1 MYSLLRFDAM
11 CYERYPDECQLTR
24 EICMAWA
31 TKGLNENNN
40 SFRNR
45 ISPIREFARFLA
57 RNGESAYIIPIDM
70 VKKNPPAAPY
80 IFSQSEIAAIWKEY
94 DKLPQVPHLPIRNI
108 VLPAFM
114 RILYCCG
121 LRPIEA
127 CRLYPADVDLNAG
140 KLHIRE
146 SKGHKDR
153 IVMMAHDVTAY
164 MREYDKQVNG
174 VIANRQ
180 WFFPNVSGNIC
191 DNRWLS
197 NTFRQVRDKLCIGS
211 VCGNK
216 PTLYS
221 FRHTYATHRLY
232 GWLRSGEDLN
242 VKLPYLSAYMGHT
255 QLSDT
260 YYYIRL
266 VPEQLQI
273 MTGIDFSRYEK
284 LLPEVECDERFL

>member
-1 MYSLLRFDAM
+1 
-11 CYERYPDECQLTR
+11 
-24 EICMAWA
+24 MAWA
-31 TKGLNENNN
+31 TKGQSEKNN

-45 ISPIREFARFLA
+45 ISPVREFARFLG
-57 RNGESAYIIPIDM
+57 RVGEAAYIVPIDI
-70 VKKNPPAAPY
+70 VKKSPPAAPY
-80 IFSQSEIAAIWKEY
+80 IFSQDEIAAIWKEY
-94 DKLPQVPHLPIRNI
+94 DALPQIPYRPTSNI
-108 VLPAFM
+108 VLPAFI

-127 CRLYPADVDLNAG
+127 CRLVPADVDLNVG

-153 IVMMAHDVTAY
+153 IVMMAHDVTVY
-164 MREYDKQVNG
+164 MREFDKR
-174 VIANRQ
+174 ANRVTPNRK
-180 WFFPNVSGNIC
+180 WFFPNASGNIC

-197 NTFRQVRDKLCIGS
+197 NIFRQVSDRLCICA

-221 FRHTYATHRLY
+221 FRHTFATHRLY
-232 GWLRSGEDLN
+232 DWLKRNEDLN

-260 YYYIRL
+260 YYYIHL

-273 MTGIDFSRYEK
+273 MAGIDFSRYEE